1 MTEVVVGIL
10 IDSNEKILICQRNK
24 KSKYGLLWEF
34 PGGKLELNET
44 YEEGLIRELNEE
56 LRINIK
62 VGELFY
68 EENITYSTDEIF
80 AVKFY
85 LVREWEG
92 IIQDNNGYEE
102 IKFVAVQDI
111 FKYEVLKGNV
121 KVIKMLS
128 KTILKEVELS
138 SGGVVV
144 RKNAQHEYEVLLV
157 LLKLHNEWGF
167 PKGHIEKSE
176 SSEETAIR
184 EVEEETG
191 VCASILKKLPDTTY
205 TYSTNK
211 GKFKPKR
218 VYWFLME
225 FIGEGLQ
232 THSHEVSDVKW
243 VTINEAFNVLSFP
256 NDSNLLLLVSKIL
269 NGDNKIIKK

>member
-1 MTEVVVGIL
+1 MNCFT
-10 IDSNEKILICQRNK
+10 K
-24 KSKYGLLWEF
+24 K
-34 PGGKLELNET
+34 
-44 YEEGLIRELNEE
+44 
-56 LRINIK
+56 
-62 VGELFY
+62 
-68 EENITYSTDEIF
+68 NITYSTDEIF

-167 PKGHIEKSE
+167 PKGHIEK
-176 SSEETAIR
+176 
-184 EVEEETG
+184 VK
-191 VCASILKKLPDTTY
+191 VLKKLQFA
-205 TYSTNK
+205 K
-211 GKFKPKR
+211 LKKR
-218 VYWFLME
+218 LGF
-225 FIGEGLQ
+225 
-232 THSHEVSDVKW
+232 
-243 VTINEAFNVLSFP
+243 VL
-256 NDSNLLLLVSKIL
+256 LY
-269 NGDNKIIKK
+269 

>member
-111 FKYEVLKGNV
+111 F
-121 KVIKMLS
+121 
-128 KTILKEVELS
+128 TD
-138 SGGVVV
+138 
-144 RKNAQHEYEVLLV
+144 
-157 LLKLHNEWGF
+157 F
-167 PKGHIEKSE
+167 
-176 SSEETAIR
+176 
-184 EVEEETG
+184 
-191 VCASILKKLPDTTY
+191 
-205 TYSTNK
+205 
-211 GKFKPKR
+211 
-218 VYWFLME
+218 
-225 FIGEGLQ
+225 
-232 THSHEVSDVKW
+232 
-243 VTINEAFNVLSFP
+243 
-256 NDSNLLLLVSKIL
+256 
-269 NGDNKIIKK
+269 